1 MKSEKKSF
9 LVAFS
14 TILVLMIFTYVLTL
28 TLDCKGISLIKFVLS
43 PILTLGASGG
53 ITIISICIFLL
64 IIGGVSYNLN
74 ECGFMKYMLDK
85 IVHKYGTQRYKLLW
99 IIPLFF
105 MCLGSLIG
113 SFEEVVPITPIV
125 VSLIVGLGFD
135 VYTGLAISLLAT
147 GFGFAAGVFNP
158 FNIGVAQSLVNIPM
172 FSGVSLRLLTFV
184 LIYLSLELL
193 VITHA
198 RKIARDIDS
207 EVNKDFEV
215 DINKQ
220 KAFKAFVIILS
231 IGLVLVL
238 SSSFITVLRDY
249 TIIIIG
255 LFFLIAGVTSTILS
269 KTSAKKFFSNF
280 LKGALDIAPSIIL
293 ILMASSIKYIMEESG
308 VINTV
313 VDILINLTSSM
324 SKVSLILFIYLI
336 CLILEVFIPS
346 GSAKAFL
353 LIPLVAPVALKYG
366 ISLQLVVLA
375 YAFGDGFSNV
385 YYPTNPALIICLGLV
400 KLDYKD
406 WFKHSIKYQLTNL
419 IITCGILL
427 LGLAINY

>member
-1 MKSEKKSF
+1 MKSERKSF
-9 LVAFS
+9 LVAVI
-14 TILVLMIFTYVLTL
+14 TILTLMIFTYVLTL
-28 TLDCKGISLIKFVLS
+28 TLECEGISFVKFVFS

-85 IVHKYGTQRYKLLW
+85 IVMKYGSQRYKLLW
-99 IIPLFF
+99 IVPLFF
-105 MCLGSLIG
+105 MSMGSLIG

-125 VSLIVGLGFD
+125 VSLVVGLGFD

-158 FNIGVAQSLVNIPM
+158 FNIGVAQSLVNLPM
-172 FSGVSLRLLTFV
+172 FSGVSLRLLTFI
-184 LIYLSLELL
+184 LIYLSMELL
-193 VITHA
+193 VINHA
-198 RKIARDIDS
+198 KKIAKDIDS
-207 EVNKDFEV
+207 ETNKDFVLDNDKE
-215 DINKQ
+215 KAL
-220 KAFKAFVIILS
+220 KAFIIILS
-231 IGLVLVL
+231 IGLILVL

-255 LFFLIAGVTSTILS
+255 IFFLMAGVASTILS
-269 KTSAKKFFSNF
+269 KTSAKKFFRNF
-280 LKGALDIAPSIIL
+280 YSGALDIAPSILL

-313 VDILINLTSSM
+313 VDILNHFTSGM
-324 SKVSLILFIYLI
+324 SRVSLVLFIYLI
-336 CLILEVFIPS
+336 CLILEVFVPS

-385 YYPTNPALIICLGLV
+385 YYPTNPALIISLGLV

>member
-193 VITHA
+193 VISHA

-220 KAFKAFVIILS
+220 KALKAFVIILS

-269 KTSAKKFFSNF
+269 KTSGKKFFSNF

-406 WFKHSIKYQLTNL
+406 WFKFSLKYQISNL
-419 IITCGILL
+419 IITCAILL
-427 LGLAINY
+427 LGLTINY